1 MRRLLVSRTD
11 VSRFRGDVSY
21 DAANEA
27 ATLADD
33 EPRYFSRFY
42 PGGGRM
48 STLAVA
54 LIAIGSGLLV
64 FLLVSFLTLGVFVV
78 KQSET
83 VLIERFGRYRK
94 TLSSGVNVLVP
105 FMDQP
110 REMLWRRKDPTT
122 NKYVTIMTSRID
134 LREQVYS
141 FTKQSVITKDNV
153 NTGIDAVLYFRVVD
167 PKKAIYEIENLPDA
181 LSTLTQ
187 TNLRN
192 VIGEL
197 DLDETLVS
205 RDKINTRL
213 RQILNEAAE
222 KWGVQVNRIEL
233 QNISPPQEI
242 QEALEQQIRAD
253 RESKATLI
261 RAEAR
266 KKSKILDSEGDSQ
279 ARLSTAQAEA
289 DAIRMLHEASGQDPS
304 RYLINVRY
312 LDTLKEMV
320 SGKDNKVIYMPFEAS
335 GLLGA
340 VGGIRE
346 MLSGLEPPPS
356 PPTPA
361 DTPPERRAALNDTPS
376 EPSPEPERR
385 ETPGTP
391 GTSA

>member
-1 MRRLLVSRTD
+1 MPTLVI
-11 VSRFRGDVSY
+11 V
-21 DAANEA
+21 
-27 ATLADD
+27 
-33 EPRYFSRFY
+33 
-42 PGGGRM
+42 
-48 STLAVA
+48 
-54 LIAIGSGLLV
+54 LIATGSGLLV
-64 FLLVSFLTLGVFVV
+64 FLLVSFLMLGVFVV
-78 KQSET
+78 KQAET

-105 FMDQP
+105 LIDQP
-110 REMLWRRKDPTT
+110 REMLWRRKDPAT
-122 NKYVTIMTSRID
+122 NKFVTVMTSRID

-279 ARLSTAQAEA
+279 ARLSTARAEA
-289 DAIRMLHEASGQDPS
+289 DAITMLREASGHDPS

-320 SGKDNKVIYMPFEAS
+320 SGKDNKVVYMPFEAS
-335 GLLGA
+335 GFLGA
-340 VGGIRE
+340 VGGLRE
-346 MLSGLEPPPS
+346 MLSGLEPPTS
-356 PPTPA
+356 T
-361 DTPPERRAALNDTPS
+361 DTPPERRAALNDAPP
-376 EPSPEPERR
+376 EPNPERR
-385 ETPGTP
+385 ESPDTS

>member
-1 MRRLLVSRTD
+1 
-11 VSRFRGDVSY
+11 
-21 DAANEA
+21 
-27 ATLADD
+27 
-33 EPRYFSRFY
+33 
-42 PGGGRM
+42 M

-356 PPTPA
+356 TPTPA